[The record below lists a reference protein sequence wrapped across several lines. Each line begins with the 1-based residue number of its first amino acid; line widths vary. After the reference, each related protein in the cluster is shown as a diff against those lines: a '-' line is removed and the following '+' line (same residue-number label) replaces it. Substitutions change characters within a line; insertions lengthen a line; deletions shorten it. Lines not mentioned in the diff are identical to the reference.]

1 MGIRLFRKKKKTD
14 DKGEAVHKAPPHQ
27 PPQVTRTTSTG
38 NYQTSYPPST
48 PPPSSTKKSSSS
60 SRDVEVSPTN
70 DNNNNKDISTKKGY
84 FCKTRFFHNMC
95 QSAFQVV
102 DADGSGDVD
111 EKELYSG
118 LLLIHLKLGTYAG
131 PAACKVG
138 KRHDLF

>member
-1 MGIRLFRKKKKTD
+1 
-14 DKGEAVHKAPPHQ
+14 
-27 PPQVTRTTSTG
+27 
-38 NYQTSYPPST
+38 
-48 PPPSSTKKSSSS
+48 
-60 SRDVEVSPTN
+60 VEVSPTTN
-70 DNNNNKDISTKKGY
+70 NNNNNNKDISTKKGY

-131 PAACKVG
+131 PAACKVSND
-138 KRHDLF
+138 RNCYIVIVLDIIR